1 MPKPFREIEDVP
13 SAEREGLLQPGD
25 RLHIV
30 SDKIVTNILPVSE
43 AAGCSELGSSR
54 APVALESTG
63 HPEMSRWCGRTMIFE
78 HPRHLLSILKDAASD
93 WVDDGAMRLSSSLA
107 YYAIFS
113 LAPLLVILIS
123 IAGLVFGEEASR
135 GELSHQI
142 AALAGTGA
150 GEAIQAAVQS
160 SAAQKSTGVLA
171 TVLSTALLLFA
182 ASTVFAELKD
192 SLNIIWGVV
201 VKPGR
206 PFFTLLRDRF
216 FSFSI
221 VLGIGFLLLVSLV
234 INALLAALGF
244 YMSGRFQFPHAFWQ
258 AWDFV
263 ISFVVVSGLFAMIFK
278 LLPNVRLRWRD
289 VWLGAV
295 ATSLLFTLGKF
306 VIGYYLATSSIAS
319 SFGAAGSVVIV
330 LAWIYYSACILF
342 FGAEITKGYVRR
354 FASGIVPNSRAVLVD
369 DLLRARLGLTTATI
383 AAASTPPS
391 VPPEPAET
399 LPKE

>member
-1 MPKPFREIEDVP
+1 MR
-13 SAEREGLLQPGD
+13 
-25 RLHIV
+25 
-30 SDKIVTNILPVSE
+30 
-43 AAGCSELGSSR
+43 
-54 APVALESTG
+54 
-63 HPEMSRWCGRTMIFE
+63 
-78 HPRHLLSILKDAASD
+78 PRHLLPVLKEAAFA

-113 LAPLLVILIS
+113 LAPLLLIVIS
-123 IAGLVFGEEASR
+123 MVGLVFGEEAAR
-135 GELSHQI
+135 GQLSQQI
-142 AALAGTGA
+142 ALIAGTGT

-160 SAAQKSTGVLA
+160 SAAQKSTGMLA
-171 TVLSTALLLFA
+171 TVISTALLLFG

-192 SLNIIWGVV
+192 ALNTIWGVV

-206 PFFTLLRDRF
+206 PFLTLMHDRF

-221 VLGIGFLLLVSLV
+221 VLAIGFLLLVSLV
-234 INALLAALGF
+234 ISVLLAALGH
-244 YMSGRFQFPHAFWQ
+244 YMSGRFQLPPAVWQ
-258 AWDFV
+258 VGDFA

-295 ATSLLFTLGKF
+295 ATSLLFTLGKL

-319 SFGAAGSVVIV
+319 PFGAAGSVVII

-342 FGAEITKGYVRR
+342 FGAEITKIYARKFG
-354 FASGIVPNSRAVLVD
+354 SGVVPNGRAVLID

-383 AAASTPPS
+383 VAASTPPS
-391 VPPEPAET
+391 VPPPAGDVPAE
-399 LPKE
+399 